1 MNKVFKSYFLLIIIA
16 IGFFSCSSRHSDEI
30 DFSELELIDSLEIMM
45 PLGFLQMSKWQTY
58 SENGKTYLIEY
69 GLNRNGDLLIFKLDF
84 NKGKYLEPLEIPNQG
99 PDGFNSF
106 GVSISYQGADSIY
119 VFPASKEEFIL
130 YDSFGKKKREYP
142 YNGEDRLRFYTSGV
156 YSDISKSKEGL
167 LIPTINDTRYDDP
180 QYFEKVVPATFY
192 DFEKQKFDIGI
203 PYPDYL
209 QGKYFPSNL
218 TAAQVTYLKDDI
230 SIINYSFS
238 DSLYLYNSND
248 NSISS
253 IYCGIPNERGLN
265 YLNSVPDRAK
275 SLNYNAK
282 EKNFE
287 FSKYYNGKIY
297 RLVSHLSEKRDREL
311 NAYEI
316 IAKNARGVTLIELDP
331 DTKRIKY
338 YKMPIARYFV
348 FQGDKLFVG
357 GVSMRED
364 ENQDVFKK
372 FYIYS
377 LK

>member
-1 MNKVFKSYFLLIIIA
+1 MIA
-16 IGFFSCSSRHSDEI
+16 LTICFYSCSSRHSDEI
-30 DFSELELIDSLEIMM
+30 DFSELELLDSLDIMM
-45 PLGFLQMSKWQTY
+45 PLDFLQMSKWQTY

-106 GVSISYQGADSIY
+106 DVFISYQGTDSIY

-130 YDSFGKKKREYP
+130 YDSFGKKRKVYP
-142 YNGEDRLRFYTSGV
+142 YNGEERLRFFTSGV

-167 LIPTINDTRYDDP
+167 LLPTINDTRYDDP
-180 QYFEKVVPATFY
+180 KYFEKVIPATFY
-192 DFEKQKFDIGI
+192 DFEKQKFDFGI

-209 QGKYFPSNL
+209 HGKYFPSNL
-218 TAAQVTYLKDDI
+218 TAAQVTYLKDDL

-238 DSLYLYNSND
+238 DSLYLYNTND

-275 SLNYNAK
+275 SLNYITK
-282 EKNFE
+282 VKNYE
-287 FSKYYNGKIY
+287 FSKYYNRRIF
-297 RLVSHLSEKRDREL
+297 RLVSHVSDKRDREL
-311 NAYEI
+311 SILEI
-316 IAKNARGVTLIELDP
+316 ITKNARGVTLIELDP